1 MNISGVS
8 STSLIDNP
16 DLDSSSP
23 PLRSL
28 SRSGSFESLHSNA
41 LIICEPDE
49 WDAAS
54 AVITESYTPPTL
66 AITNEKASFGIKPS
80 NYSIFGTK
88 ENYLTGYL
96 LNIGNSKGKPP
107 LLLRPLAALLA
118 YFGIHG
124 FGQTNCASCATA
136 VAETFEKNTVYL
148 ARPELRGGDVK
159 GNMGLLDKSAKSV
172 DELLTQLQQY
182 QPTDE
187 LNGVL
192 VIHRP
197 AMLRMLPGATQGH
210 ACNVIKFKD
219 SNILHFIDV
228 QKKTHLSCDLSL
240 SQQVKPLNLIDQ
252 TKLSHQDAQI
262 SKFLGW
268 VGADGI
274 DLYKKEF
281 HADINKKAGA
291 SSAPA

>member
-1 MNISGVS
+1 M
-8 STSLIDNP
+8 
-16 DLDSSSP
+16 
-23 PLRSL
+23 
-28 SRSGSFESLHSNA
+28 
-41 LIICEPDE
+41 
-49 WDAAS
+49 
-54 AVITESYTPPTL
+54 
-66 AITNEKASFGIKPS
+66 
-80 NYSIFGTK
+80 
-88 ENYLTGYL
+88 

-118 YFGIHG
+118 YFGIYG

-159 GNMGLLDKSAKSV
+159 GNMGLLDKSAKSI

-228 QKKTHLSCDLSL
+228 QKKTYVECHLNNIAGKS
-240 SQQVKPLNLIDQ
+240 
-252 TKLSHQDAQI
+252 AQI